1 MEYLV
6 PRPPWLDW
14 LSPPP
19 PPPPPPPARLAHR
32 PGVTL
37 RSADCWRAHF
47 SSSSSSFSSSQIFL
61 SCCSHFPLLLLLSLD
76 IYHLGPSISR
86 PLMRV
91 RLFNIPYLHNPLP
104 YLKPIWWLLAF
115 PSSSLTPYI
124 IYVGP
129 FLELPFSFQFVQ
141 LLCSKY
147 GQQFLVHISL
157 QKVLLQTPPSR
168 DHMMTIG

>member
-1 MEYLV
+1 MHSFPHQGCIFTQHIRHIPGSSHMLPQDPTIRFHCAMEYLV

-14 LSPPP
+14 LSP

-47 SSSSSSFSSSQIFL
+47 FSSSSSSPKIFL
-61 SCCSHFPLLLLLSLD
+61 HLQSFLLLSFSALVVALPRH
-76 IYHLGPSISR
+76 ICHLGPTISR
-86 PLMRV
+86 PLMRAS
-91 RLFNIPYLHNPLP
+91 LFNIPYLHNPLP

-115 PSSSLTPYI
+115 PSSFLTPSI

-129 FLELPFSFQFVQ
+129 FLELPFSF
-141 LLCSKY
+141 
-147 GQQFLVHISL
+147 
-157 QKVLLQTPPSR
+157 
-168 DHMMTIG
+168 